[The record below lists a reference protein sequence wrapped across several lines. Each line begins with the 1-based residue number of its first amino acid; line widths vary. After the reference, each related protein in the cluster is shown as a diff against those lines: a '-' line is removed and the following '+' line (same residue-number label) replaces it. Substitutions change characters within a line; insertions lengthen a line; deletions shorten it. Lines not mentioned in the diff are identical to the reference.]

1 MTAIAKTDRATGG
14 TRSLIGHSLDVAHCV
29 HAMLTRGVALRRL
42 SAAAAISLT
51 EVHAAR
57 LAVLAGLHD
66 MGKSTNGF
74 QDRIHGRGQGTGHVA
89 EVIAVVRAQGM
100 LPDAVRSALRGEII
114 NEWCDDPE
122 SVLYSIFCHHGEPVA
137 TPRINACTSAL
148 TDQRTARPAY
158 DPVAE
163 VDALTKS
170 LLNAFPL
177 ASEGAT
183 PFPATTRFEHT
194 LAGLVMTADWMGSD
208 TRFHP
213 VVGNDNRPQ
222 SARDLLDATRW
233 SGWHSGAQ
241 SEAVLGAFRPRAAQ
255 IAMLSLPLSERL
267 VIIEAPTGSGKTEAS
282 VIWADR
288 LAAALLVD
296 GMYFAVPTRSAATEL
311 HARIA
316 KMMGHVHTTLVGRVI
331 RAVPG
336 MLDAD
341 HPANIWDEPTA
352 PTWALG
358 STRRVMGAPI
368 AVGTIDQAMLSQVRT
383 RHSWLRAWCLVRQLL
398 VIDEVHA
405 SDPYMSEIVTRLVD
419 EHLTL
424 GGYALLMSATLGET
438 LRAKL
443 ERRQRIG
450 IAAATS
456 RPYPQVSTP
465 HSQILVEVTSTR
477 TTNIIIEGQ
486 TEAMTRAI
494 AAVGRGEAVLW
505 MRSTVA
511 DALDDYHAFQATGV
525 QGMLHHSRYADID
538 RQYLDHQV
546 LQLLGPGGQ
555 RSGIIIVGT
564 QTLEQSLDIDAD
576 LLVTDAV
583 PADVLLQRLGRLHR
597 HRSGTVPT
605 AVLLEPGDWNERVTQ
620 DGRPLGGSGHGWAWV
635 YNPLAV
641 RETVE
646 WLRVHGAISVPD
658 DVRALVELATHAD
671 HLETRAQTYGRRWVA
686 LWQRLYGNALAD
698 SQQALS
704 GLVDRGVGYDQAL
717 VNERVPTRLGDGSVD
732 VEVDGRLLSPFTG
745 EAIDALS
752 VRANWLRNAE
762 PGSSATIVGVDAA
775 GRTLI
780 DVGGVRLMYGV
791 EGLHRIR

>member
-1 MTAIAKTDRATGG
+1 LVSSACAGVHLSLLCPGMDAMSVFPVCGGSPDCLRRPRVLEVTMTAIAKTDRATGE

-29 HAMLTRGVALRRL
+29 HAMLTRGVELRRL
-42 SAAAAISLT
+42 SAAAGISLT

-74 QDRIHGRGQGTGHVA
+74 QDRIHGRCQGTGHVA
-89 EVIAVVRAQGM
+89 EAIAVVNAQGT
-100 LPDAVRSALRGEII
+100 LPDAVRLALCAEII

-122 SVLYSIFCHHGEPVA
+122 GVLYAIFCHHGEPVA

-148 TDQRTARPAY
+148 TNQWTATSAY

-163 VDALTKS
+163 VKALAKS
-170 LLNAFPL
+170 LLGIFPL
-177 ASEGAT
+177 ALQDAL
-183 PFPATTRFEHT
+183 PFPATTRFQHA

-208 TRFHP
+208 TRFYP
-213 VVGNDNRPQ
+213 IAGNDDRPQ
-222 SARDLLDATRW
+222 SASDLLDSTRW

-241 SEAVLGAFRPRAAQ
+241 PAALLGAYRPRAAQ
-255 IAMLSLPLSERL
+255 ISMLSLPLTERL
-267 VIIEAPTGSGKTEAS
+267 VVVEAPTGSGKTEAS

-288 LAAALLVD
+288 LVAASLVD

-316 KMMGHVHTTLVGRVI
+316 EMMGRVHATLVGRVI

-336 MLDAD
+336 MLDTD

-368 AVGTIDQAMLSQVRT
+368 AVGTIDQAMLSQLRT
-383 RHSWLRAWCLVRQLL
+383 RHSWLRAWCLARQLL

-456 RPYPQVSTP
+456 RPYPQVSTS
-465 HSQILVEVTSTR
+465 HTQILVEPTSTR
-477 TTNIIIEGQ
+477 TTNMIIEGR
-486 TEAMTRAI
+486 TEAMTRARS
-494 AAVGRGEAVLW
+494 AVGRDEAVLW
-505 MRSTVA
+505 IRSTVA
-511 DALDDYHAFQATGV
+511 DALDDYHAFQTTGARV
-525 QGMLHHSRYADID
+525 MLHHSRYADID

-546 LQLLGPGGQ
+546 LQLLGLGGQ

-576 LLVTDAV
+576 LLATDAV
-583 PADVLLQRLGRLHR
+583 PADVG
-597 HRSGTVPT
+597 
-605 AVLLEPGDWNERVTQ
+605 AVANVGWN
-620 DGRPLGGSGHGWAWV
+620 
-635 YNPLAV
+635 
-641 RETVE
+641 
-646 WLRVHGAISVPD
+646 
-658 DVRALVELATHAD
+658 
-671 HLETRAQTYGRRWVA
+671 
-686 LWQRLYGNALAD
+686 
-698 SQQALS
+698 
-704 GLVDRGVGYDQAL
+704 
-717 VNERVPTRLGDGSVD
+717 
-732 VEVDGRLLSPFTG
+732 
-745 EAIDALS
+745 
-752 VRANWLRNAE
+752 
-762 PGSSATIVGVDAA
+762 
-775 GRTLI
+775 
-780 DVGGVRLMYGV
+780 
-791 EGLHRIR
+791 